1 MSFRVSLVGVVRF
14 IPESVKFFVTMIFQ
28 IQALVPPPINLSFLT
43 SLRAAFLTSLR
54 ALTSRSLRHFGHYN
68 SFSSS
73 SWSKAQSDN
82 GIHHVYQGTR
92 LEKMSDLDSS
102 EYSI

>member
-1 MSFRVSLVGVVRF
+1 MKMISHMAWTEEGSRIVLKISQKSEIGDLVV
-14 IPESVKFFVTMIFQ
+14 Q
-28 IQALVPPPINLSFLT
+28 IAT
-43 SLRAAFLTSLR
+43 
-54 ALTSRSLRHFGHYN
+54 GHSN

-82 GIHHVYQGTR
+82 GIHHVYQGTW

-102 EYSI
+102 EYGS